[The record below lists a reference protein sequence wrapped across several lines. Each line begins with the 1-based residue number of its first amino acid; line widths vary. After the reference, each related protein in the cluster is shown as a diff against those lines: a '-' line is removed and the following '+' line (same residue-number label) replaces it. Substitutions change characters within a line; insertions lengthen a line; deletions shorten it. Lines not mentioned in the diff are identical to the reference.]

1 MVLLK
6 ALFATLQAVSAAEGV
21 AILISPC
28 LYAGPDDKQRRY
40 VTRNA
45 RCIVGG
51 SRPRN
56 QHYIECS
63 HSEPL
68 LNTANVLPVAPN
80 TSTHALPTP
89 LSLIWH
95 AACSR
100 PHHWHGRDGTSI
112 HCNKHLTHQIQTLRA
127 RPTWTAE
134 NAKLPTSRNWC
145 SSCTHTHTKRQN
157 SKPWTQASRDGYPTA
172 SD

>member
-28 LYAGPDDKQRRY
+28 LYAGPDDQQRRY

-145 SSCTHTHTKRQN
+145 SSCTHTHKEAKQ
-157 SKPWTQASRDGYPTA
+157 QALDS
-172 SD
+172 S